1 MTESSLTDLELM
13 DVEIDALFTHDPAG
27 RIVANK
33 EPDGDPDP
41 APRFFLGRTREG
53 NTWRVRHD
61 VPEVTAR
68 ELDALAVA
76 EPVPDDLEAPP
87 RQLAAML
94 DVLRTDCAP
103 TVGYHGPAYR
113 FPAEIGTPALPGVTR
128 ITRDTLHLLNQM
140 IPDLTRLDRD
150 FNHVEPWLA
159 MVVEGAAV
167 ATCYSCRLSSRTA
180 GARVDTLEDYRG
192 RGYAPEVVAAWARAV
207 RASGRIPG
215 YGTSW
220 DNAASQA
227 VARKLG
233 LVQYAVGISL
243 E

>member
-1 MTESSLTDLELM
+1 MTASHLTDLELM
-13 DVEIDALFTHDPAG
+13 DVEIDALFTHDLAG
-27 RIVANK
+27 RIVANN

-53 NTWRVRHD
+53 NSWRWRHD

-68 ELDALAVA
+68 ELNALAAA
-76 EPVPDDLEAPP
+76 EPVPDDLAAPP
-87 RQLAAML
+87 RHLAAML
-94 DVLRTDCAP
+94 DVLRMDGPP
-103 TVGYHGPAYR
+103 TIGHHGPAYR
-113 FPAEIGTPALPGVTR
+113 FPAKIGTAGLPGVTR
-128 ITRDTLHLLNQM
+128 ITRDTLHLLHRM

-150 FNHVEPWLA
+150 FDHVEPWLA
-159 MVVEGAAV
+159 LVVEGAAV

-180 GARVDTLEDYRG
+180 GARVDTLEAYRG
-192 RGYAPEVVAAWARAV
+192 RGYAPAVVAAWARAV

-220 DNAASQA
+220 DNLASQA
-227 VARKLG
+227 VACKLG
-233 LVQYAVGISL
+233 LVPYGVSIGL